1 MTIRKPTDL
10 KGLQQAFPYPR
21 LASGA
26 TSDLAPALIKFIRE
40 NGPLPFADYMDRCL
54 YDPEMGYYSRPT
66 VPTVSK
72 EGDFITSVSVGPVF
86 GRILAARLHHFW
98 IANGSPGE
106 FCILEP
112 GGHDG
117 SLARDILAGAF
128 AIGPDFANSVRYMV
142 YEPHPARRQLLADRL
157 RDLVTVISSP
167 HDLGAP
173 IGAVVANEVLD
184 ALPVPLYLHSNKQWH
199 EVAVT
204 IENEQLAW
212 TSVETT
218 FTLTGDY
225 PEGYVTEGS
234 PGFDT
239 FLKPLSGIFQKAL
252 LVFIDYGL
260 DEESLYHPD
269 RHVGTLR
276 CYRNHRSN
284 VHPLD
289 EPGARD
295 LTADVNFTAVERAAK
310 ALGLVS
316 HPLMNQSRYLT
327 YCGRDWL
334 LNSPSMSEIRQFQT
348 LIHPSQFGNRFHVA
362 EFTKGDVEHAL
373 PT

>member
-10 KGLQQAFPYPR
+10 TGLQQAFPYPR

-26 TSDLAPALIKFIRE
+26 TSDLEPTLIKLIRE
-40 NGPLPFADYMDRCL
+40 TGPIPFADYMARCL
-54 YDPEMGYYSRPT
+54 YDPEKGYYSRPAI
-66 VPTVSK
+66 PTVSK
-72 EGDFITSVSVGPVF
+72 KGDFITSVSVGPVF
-86 GRILAARLHHFW
+86 GRILAARIHRFW
-98 IANGSPGE
+98 MANGSPQE
-106 FCILEP
+106 FCLLEP

-117 SLARDILAGAF
+117 SLARDILSGAVD
-128 AIGPDFANSVRYMV
+128 IHPDFANSLQYMV
-142 YEPHPARRQLLADRL
+142 YEPHPARRQLLAERL
-157 RDLVTVISSP
+157 HNLATVISSP
-167 HDLGAP
+167 QELSAP
-173 IGAVVANEVLD
+173 IGAVIANEVLD
-184 ALPVPLYLHSNKQWH
+184 ALPVPLYLCSENQWD

-204 IENEQLAW
+204 VENEQLAW
-212 TSVETT
+212 TSIETT
-218 FTLTGDY
+218 FRLTGDY
-225 PEGYVTEGS
+225 PDGYVTEGA
-234 PGFDT
+234 PDLDG
-239 FLKPLSGIFQKAL
+239 FLKPLAEIFQKAL
-252 LVFIDYGL
+252 FIFIDYGL

-284 VHPLD
+284 LHPLD
-289 EPGARD
+289 EPGDRD
-295 LTADVNFTAVERAAK
+295 LTADVNFTAVGHAAE

-327 YCGRDWL
+327 YCGREWL

-362 EFTKGDVEHAL
+362 EFTKGDVQRAL